1 MKRHYSPDQ
10 DNFLIIDV
18 GPETAQ
24 WKYLSFR
31 GAKLPP
37 GRVLEGNS
45 GSDEIAIVP
54 LHGRARIAFNNN
66 SHELRRD
73 DLFQQLAD
81 VVYLPPRTSYT
92 IESFDGFE
100 VAIGGAPA
108 TGRLPAR
115 IIRKEEIPTG
125 VRGGA
130 NAARGVSALLDSDEL
145 TERLTVYEIHTPS
158 GNWSSFSPHR
168 HDTRDNS
175 SYHEETYYY
184 RLRPPEGF
192 AIQRLYM
199 RDTDLD
205 VAIPVHDGDL
215 VPIYEGYHPVVKAPG
230 TNAYYL
236 NVRQVIFCGSDSGIR
251 VRVADHC
258 LGRHRRNQP
267 NGRSGRSR
275 RNGCRH
281 DSDRSVTQRARDHE
295 RQPIL
300 SAGDH
305 CSSRRI

>member
-10 DNFLIIDV
+10 DNLFIIDV

-31 GAKLPP
+31 VAKLPP

-73 DLFQQLAD
+73 DLF
-81 VVYLPPRTSYT
+81 
-92 IESFDGFE
+92 
-100 VAIGGAPA
+100 
-108 TGRLPAR
+108 
-115 IIRKEEIPTG
+115 
-125 VRGGA
+125 
-130 NAARGVSALLDSDEL
+130 
-145 TERLTVYEIHTPS
+145 
-158 GNWSSFSPHR
+158 
-168 HDTRDNS
+168 
-175 SYHEETYYY
+175 
-184 RLRPPEGF
+184 
-192 AIQRLYM
+192 
-199 RDTDLD
+199 
-205 VAIPVHDGDL
+205 
-215 VPIYEGYHPVVKAPG
+215 
-230 TNAYYL
+230 
-236 NVRQVIFCGSDSGIR
+236 
-251 VRVADHC
+251 
-258 LGRHRRNQP
+258 
-267 NGRSGRSR
+267 